1 MAMAKFYQYFNRTLM
16 ASDDRMDDRAF
27 AFGDGFFS
35 TIGVRQGQILFAQLH
50 HNRITH
56 GLTVFKLN
64 LDVDEMM
71 ICLSELAHQMTEG
84 IIKIII
90 TRPRQSMRG
99 YGFLSVQ
106 PAQVLIKVM
115 SSAIYQGVS
124 FIKGIPIQPTMPRQ
138 MVCLTHK
145 LSHRPPHLAGM
156 KLIGA
161 TEQVFAHAELLYRQS
176 VDDGIL
182 DGLVGNVHG
191 EWICATMG
199 NVFYRLGQNWYTPLV
214 DKSGVLG
221 VMRCA
226 VIQSGLLG
234 DVKERLFTNADLD
247 FVNGLITT
255 NAVRGITAMSM
266 LNGRQ
271 LTHLFG

>member
-1 MAMAKFYQYFNRTLM
+1 MAKFYQYFNRTLM
-16 ASDDRMDDRAF
+16 ASDDHMDDRAF

-35 TIGVRQGQILFAQLH
+35 TIGVHQGQILFAQLH
-50 HNRITH
+50 NNRITH
-56 GLTVFKLN
+56 GLTIFKLN

-71 ICLSELAHQMTEG
+71 ICLSKLAYQMTEG

-115 SSAIYQGVS
+115 SSVIYQGVS
-124 FIKGIPIQPTMPRQ
+124 FIKGIPIQPTVPRQ

-145 LSHRPPHLAGM
+145 LSHRPPQLAGI

-247 FVNGLITT
+247 LVNGLITT
-255 NAVRGITAMSM
+255 NAVRGMTAMSM

-271 LTHLFG
+271 LTHLLG

>member
-1 MAMAKFYQYFNRTLM
+1 MAMAKFYQYFNRTLV
-16 ASDDRMDDRAF
+16 ASDDRMDERAF

-35 TIGVRQGQILFAQLH
+35 TIGVYQGEILFAELH
-50 HNRITH
+50 RDRITH
-56 GLTVFKLN
+56 GLSIFKLT
-64 LDVDEMM
+64 LETDEMM
-71 ICLSELAHQMTEG
+71 TGLSQLAHHMTEG
-84 IIKIII
+84 MIKIII
-90 TRPRQSMRG
+90 TRPKQSVRG

-106 PAQVLIKVM
+106 PAQVFIKVM
-115 SSAIYQGVS
+115 PSAIYQGVS
-124 FIKGIPIQPTMPRQ
+124 FIKGIPIQPTMARQ

-145 LSHRPPHLAGM
+145 LSHRPPHLAGI

-161 TEQVFAHAELLYRQS
+161 TEQVFAHAELLCRQS
-176 VDDGIL
+176 VDDSIL

-247 FVNGLITT
+247 LVNGLITT
-255 NAVRGITAMSM
+255 NAVRGMTAMSM

-271 LTHLFG
+271 LTHLLG

>member
-1 MAMAKFYQYFNRTLM
+1 MAMAKFYQYFNRTLVT
-16 ASDDRMDDRAF
+16 SDDRMDDRAF

-35 TIGVRQGQILFAQLH
+35 TIGVHQGQILFAQLH
-50 HNRITH
+50 HNRIMH

-99 YGFLSVQ
+99 YGFLAAQ

-145 LSHRPPHLAGM
+145 LSHRPPHLAGI

-161 TEQVFAHAELLYRQS
+161 TEQVFAHAELLHRQRA
-176 VDDGIL
+176 DDSIL

-199 NVFYRLGQNWYTPLV
+199 NVFYRLGQDWYTPLV

-221 VMRCA
+221 VMRRA
-226 VIQSGLLG
+226 VIQSDLLG
-234 DVKERLFTNADLD
+234 DVKERVLSDADLD
-247 FVNGLITT
+247 LIDGLITT
-255 NAVRGITAMSM
+255 NAVRGMTAMSM
-266 LNGRQ
+266 LNGRK
-271 LTHLFG
+271 LAHTFG